1 MRKIPRLTEES
12 RDALWDDPLYEPS
25 VEHVVDSINE
35 EVEAALELLS
45 KLHEEAGALVQLLTV
60 INERTYHPALQFW
73 RELKTRQH

>member
-1 MRKIPRLTEES
+1 MGKVPRFTDES

-25 VEHVVDSINE
+25 IEHVVDSINE
-35 EVEAALELLS
+35 EVEAALDLLG

-73 RELKTRQH
+73 RELKGRQH

>member
-1 MRKIPRLTEES
+1 MKKLPRLTDES
-12 RDALWDDPLYEPS
+12 RDELWDDPQYEPS

-35 EVEAALELLS
+35 EVEAALDLLS

-73 RELKTRQH
+73 RELKARQH